1 MASRF
6 FTACFSFIPPLLDP
20 STREELH
27 DTSNESSSFW
37 VIISFLDIYIGM
49 TIEWRENWDED
60 RSFCIIKRETLALFL
75 VFLITLLPFLLFFF
89 LSYFISIYILLR
101 ARFHDRFSVS
111 GGDVRIMMY
120 IWFWYLFNLEC
131 AVFDQWMQI
140 IKKKY
145 KGLNSFFFW

>member
-20 STREELH
+20 STREKLH
-27 DTSNESSSFW
+27 DTSNRSPSEW
-37 VIISFLDIYIGM
+37 SFLFWIYIYM
-49 TIEWRENWDED
+49 YIYDNRDENWDED